1 MSNLPEDT
9 PPLPAGLRPLPDTAF
24 QDDDAVVEVVSQQ
37 PEIAPVVA
45 EPAPQQVDPATD
57 IQPVP
62 EATAEAAVTAT
73 DLPNDSTE
81 ADDDAPVEQ
90 AQEVSEVG
98 FFFDDDKVEGKV
110 DLSRSPLKDAS
121 NKANFS
127 ANLSLLRTT
136 LEDYYLRGESM
147 GDMAGLDDYNW
158 FLAMRDAIDSS
169 LSGKG
174 LTEAVVRDQAHW
186 VNEIATGKKGRELR
200 LRKTLFKRPEGQ
212 KNGQALVGSR
222 ATEAF
227 VTGTGIGHP
236 VQVPLWRTGIWV
248 TMRTPSIGYLAE
260 IDRALAFARP
270 ELGMD
275 TSGMLNSN
283 EALLFEEILVDAAL
297 RLVTSTS
304 YPIASSPLE
313 LKEVISAHD
322 KDQLIWG
329 MAVAAWPDGTDI
341 AIPCTDGECRH
352 TDRVF
357 ASLLRM
363 SWVDEGR
370 LTTAQRTHMDRAG
383 TGRVTD
389 EDLEKYQA
397 DFLTHENEYFEYKSR
412 RFNFFVS
419 TLAEYFANGRQWINS
434 VNRALVE
441 AMGEDLEGN
450 DQKRAALINSLISSE
465 QLCRYGHY
473 IRNIEI
479 PNPEDE
485 DSPDTIDGEDEIRD
499 ILKLLSAE
507 PATVNELLRAVDNY
521 IQNSMVSL
529 IASINVPCSAC
540 GKLHL
545 NRGGEARL
553 ILPFNAALGFFTLAQ
568 RKMVHAGIQ
577 PLTDLST
584 LGIRNFVQQVSANA
598 SMASSSLPVA

>member
-9 PPLPAGLRPLPDTAF
+9 PPLPAGLRPLPDAAF
-24 QDDDAVVEVVSQQ
+24 KDDDPVVELEPSQDPVMEIPEPTAPAVDAPEPQ
-37 PEIAPVVA
+37 PNDGE
-45 EPAPQQVDPATD
+45 QVDNDDT
-57 IQPVP
+57 PVP
-62 EATAEAAVTAT
+62 EELTGEG
-73 DLPNDSTE
+73 
-81 ADDDAPVEQ
+81 
-90 AQEVSEVG
+90 SETG
-98 FFFDDDKVEGKV
+98 IFFDDDEVDGKADV
-110 DLSRSPLKDAS
+110 SEATSPFRDAKG
-121 NKANFS
+121 KANWS
-127 ANLSLLRTT
+127 PNLSLMRTT
-136 LEDYYLRGESM
+136 LEDFYMRGADM
-147 GDMAGLDDYNW
+147 GDMASMEDFQW
-158 FLAMRDAIDSS
+158 FLAMRDAIDNT

-174 LTEAVVRDQAHW
+174 LTPAVVRDGARW
-186 VNEIATGKKGRELR
+186 VNNMPGSKKGVNLR
-200 LRKTLFKRPEGQ
+200 IRKTMFKRPEGQ
-212 KNGQALVGSR
+212 KSGMVLSGAK

-248 TMRTPSIGYLAE
+248 TLRTPSVGYLAE

-297 RLVTSTS
+297 KLVTSTS
-304 YPIASSPLE
+304 YPIAQSPLE
-313 LKEVISAHD
+313 LKEIISAHD

-341 AIPCTDGECRH
+341 AIPCTDSECRH
-352 TDRVF
+352 IDRVF

-383 TGRVTD
+383 TSRVSD
-389 EDLEKYQA
+389 EDLERYQA
-397 DFLTHENEYFEYKSR
+397 DFLTHEQEYFEYKGR
-412 RFNFFVS
+412 RMNFFVS

-441 AMGEDLEGN
+441 AMGESDEGN
-450 DQKRAALINSLISSE
+450 DQKRAKLINSLISSE

-479 PNPEDE
+479 PNPDDE
-485 DSPDTIDGEDEIRD
+485 DSPDLIEGEDEIRD

-507 PATVNELLRAVDNY
+507 PETVNDILRAIDGY
-521 IQNSMVSL
+521 IQRSMVSL
-529 IASINVPCSAC
+529 VGHINVPCSAC

-545 NRGGEARL
+545 NRGGQAKL

-568 RKMVHAGIQ
+568 RKMAHAQ
-577 PLTDLST
+577 TPTLTDLST
-584 LGIRNFVQQVSANA
+584 LGIRNFVQRVSANA
-598 SMASSSLPVA
+598 SMASSNQPEA

>member
-24 QDDDAVVEVVSQQ
+24 EDEDKVVEVENEQ
-37 PEIAPVVA
+37 PEIA
-45 EPAPQQVDPATD
+45 
-57 IQPVP
+57 QPVT
-62 EATAEAAVTAT
+62 EAPPVEQNHQQEVAEAAEQVAAGG
-73 DLPNDSTE
+73 E
-81 ADDDAPVEQ
+81 GEQEAADDDAPVVQDPEQ
-90 AQEVSEVG
+90 EQPG
-98 FFFDDDKVEGKV
+98 FFFEDDQVEGKC
-110 DLSRSPLKDAS
+110 DLRKSPLKDAS
-121 NKANFS
+121 GKVNWS
-127 ANLSLLRTT
+127 PNLSLLRTT
-136 LEDYYLRGESM
+136 LEDYYARRESM
-147 GDMAGLDDYNW
+147 GDMASLDDYAW
-158 FLAMRDAIDSS
+158 LLAMRDAIEST

-174 LTEAVVRDQAHW
+174 LTPAVVRDSAHW
-186 VNEIATGKKGRELR
+186 VNSLAGSKKGVEMRI
-200 LRKTLFKRPEGQ
+200 RKTLFKRPEGQ
-212 KNGQALVGSR
+212 RTGQVLSGSK

-248 TMRTPSIGYLAE
+248 TLRTPSIGYLAE

-270 ELGMD
+270 ELGLD

-297 RLVTSTS
+297 KLVTSTS

-313 LKEVISAHD
+313 LKEVISSHD

-370 LTTAQRTHMDRAG
+370 LTTAQRAHMDRAG

-397 DFLTHENEYFEYKSR
+397 DFLEHEKGYYDYKGR
-412 RFNFFVS
+412 RMNFFVS

-441 AMGEDLEGN
+441 AMGENDEGN
-450 DQKRAALINSLISSE
+450 DQKRAALINSLIASE

-473 IRNIEI
+473 IRNIEV
-479 PNPEDE
+479 PNPDDE
-485 DSPDTIDGEDEIRD
+485 DSPDIIEGEDEIRD

-507 PATVNELLRAVDNY
+507 PETVNDILRSVDNY
-521 IQNSMVSL
+521 IQTSVVSL
-529 IASINVPCSAC
+529 VGSINVPCSKC

-545 NRGGEARL
+545 NRGGEAKL

-568 RKMVHAGIQ
+568 RKMGHAGI
-577 PLTDLST
+577 PALTDLST

-598 SMASSSLPVA
+598 SMASSSQPEA